1 MPAASSSDSA
11 ALNATFAALADPTR
25 RQIVERLSRGPAP
38 VGELVRPFDMSWPA
52 VTKHLR
58 SLEQAGLV
66 RRHRAGQHRVLELE
80 PGPMNQARAWMDH
93 HRQFWEKSLDSLADY
108 LERGITKTVQRPA
121 KSTRARRTKPTKP

>member
-1 MPAASSSDSA
+1 MPSVLSSASD

-58 SLEQAGLV
+58 ALEQAGLV

-80 PGPMNQARAWMDH
+80 PGPMNEVRAWMDH
-93 HRQFWEKSLDSLADY
+93 HRQFWEQSLDSLADY

-121 KSTRARRTKPTKP
+121 RSSRSRRSKRAKP